1 MSRQTLS
8 RVARLERARRGT
20 AGRRILVA
28 QDQGEAERLRVQH
41 PEALVVITG
50 VPRATGPATGR

>member
-8 RVARLERARRGT
+8 RVVRLERARSE
-20 AGRRILVA
+20 AQSQQILAA
-28 QDQGEAERLRVQH
+28 QDQNEAERLRVSH

-50 VPRATGPATGR
+50 VPRGTDPVTSR